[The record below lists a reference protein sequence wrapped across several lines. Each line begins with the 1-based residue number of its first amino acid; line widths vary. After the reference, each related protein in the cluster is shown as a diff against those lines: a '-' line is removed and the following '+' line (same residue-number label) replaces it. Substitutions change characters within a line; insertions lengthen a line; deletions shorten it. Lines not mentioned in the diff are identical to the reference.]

1 MLIFVSEVIINLEI
15 RFKLI
20 IYQVDVKIKRKII

>member
-1 MLIFVSEVIINLEI
+1 MLIFVSEVIINFEI